1 MNKDPAIFLGHIL
14 DCIRHIKK
22 YTKGI
27 TWDDFKSS
35 DQLQDS
41 VFRRLEIMGEAVK
54 NLPLDFREVH
64 PEIPWRKIAGF
75 RDVLIHNYMGV
86 DIELAWNIVTY
97 DLPLLRK
104 NVSTIIKGLKSQN

>member
-1 MNKDPAIFLGHIL
+1 MNKEPAIFLGHIL
-14 DCIRHIKK
+14 DCIQHIKK
-22 YTKGI
+22 YTRGV
-27 TWDDFKSS
+27 TWEEFEASE
-35 DQLQDS
+35 QLQDS

-54 NLPLDFREVH
+54 NLPPDFREEH

-97 DLPLLRK
+97 DLLLLRK
-104 NVSTIIKGLKSQN
+104 NVSSILKGLKSQK